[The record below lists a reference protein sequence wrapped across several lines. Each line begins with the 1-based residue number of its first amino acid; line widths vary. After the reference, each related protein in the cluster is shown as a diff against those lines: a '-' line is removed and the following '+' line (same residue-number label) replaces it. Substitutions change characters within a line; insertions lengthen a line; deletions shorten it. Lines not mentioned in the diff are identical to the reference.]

1 MVLSCPTSSFENEWE
16 ASCRAPPRSL
26 SHSASFVSKL
36 WGRRHVHLG
45 RESAVW
51 RAKYLKFQTSPSKQ
65 TP

>member
-1 MVLSCPTSSFENEWE
+1 MVISYPTSSFQNEWE

-36 WGRRHVHLG
+36 WGRRHANLG